1 MRKFLTLSLS
11 FILFFFL
18 YSNFSNFSDF
28 KKKIQKKVHRI
39 VIHGL
44 DNLNE
49 NMILRKISLK
59 EDQSFWDFNP
69 KELKKDLQKIKG
81 IKNFSFKMKSDGV
94 LNIFITEEE
103 PFMIWRFS
111 NKIKYL
117 NEKGEILNFDKKEF
131 KNLIILEG
139 ELEEKALTK
148 FNEILNLHNEL
159 KKNIQKVYFT
169 KNIGW
174 KVFFKDKS
182 CLYLP
187 DKKIDKVISVYKKIK
202 DSLFNKNFKYFDM
215 RILER
220 VYLNK
225 ENKCL
230 TS

>member
-59 EDQSFWDFNP
+59 EDQSFWEFNP

-117 NEKGEILNFDKKEF
+117 NEKGEILDFDKKEF

-174 KVFFKDKS
+174 KIFFKDKS

>member
-11 FILFFFL
+11 FILIFFL

-28 KKKIQKKVHRI
+28 KKKIQKKVHKI

-49 NMILRKISLK
+49 DMILRKISLK
-59 EDQSFWDFNP
+59 EDQSFWNFNP

-117 NEKGEILNFDKKEF
+117 NEKGEILDFDKKEF

>member
-1 MRKFLTLSLS
+1 M
-11 FILFFFL
+11 
-18 YSNFSNFSDF
+18 
-28 KKKIQKKVHRI
+28 
-39 VIHGL
+39 IHGL

-117 NEKGEILNFDKKEF
+117 NEKGEILNFNKKEF

-148 FNEILNLHNEL
+148 FNEILNRHNEL
-159 KKNIQKVYFT
+159 KINIQKVNFT

-187 DKKIDKVISVYKKIK
+187 DKKIDKIISVYKKIK

>member
-11 FILFFFL
+11 FILIFFL
-18 YSNFSNFSDF
+18 YSNFSNFSDL

-117 NEKGEILNFDKKEF
+117 NEKGEILDFDKKEF
-131 KNLIILEG
+131 KNLIIFEG
-139 ELEEKALTK
+139 ELEKKALTK
-148 FNEILNLHNEL
+148 FNEILNRHNEL
-159 KKNIQKVYFT
+159 KKNIQKVYFS

>member
-11 FILFFFL
+11 FILIFFL
-18 YSNFSNFSDF
+18 YSNFSNFSDL

-59 EDQSFWDFNP
+59 EDQSFWEFNP

-117 NEKGEILNFDKKEF
+117 NEKGEILDFDKKEF

-202 DSLFNKNFKYFDM
+202 DSLFNKDFKYFDM

>member
-1 MRKFLTLSLS
+1 M
-11 FILFFFL
+11 
-18 YSNFSNFSDF
+18 
-28 KKKIQKKVHRI
+28 
-39 VIHGL
+39 IHGL

-49 NMILRKISLK
+49 NMVLRKISLK
-59 EDQSFWDFNP
+59 EGQSFWKFNP

-81 IKNFSFKMKSDGV
+81 IKYFSFKMKSEGV

-117 NEKGEILNFDKKEF
+117 NEKGEILDFDKKEF

-187 DKKIDKVISVYKKIK
+187 DKKIDKIISVYKKIK

>member
-59 EDQSFWDFNP
+59 EDQSFWEFNP

-117 NEKGEILNFDKKEF
+117 NEKGEILDFDKKEF

>member
-11 FILFFFL
+11 FILIFFL
-18 YSNFSNFSDF
+18 YSNISNFSDF
-28 KKKIQKKVHRI
+28 KKKIQKKVHKI

-49 NMILRKISLK
+49 DMILRKISLK

-117 NEKGEILNFDKKEF
+117 NEKGEILDFDKKEF

-174 KVFFKDKS
+174 KIFFKDKS

>member
-1 MRKFLTLSLS
+1 M
-11 FILFFFL
+11 
-18 YSNFSNFSDF
+18 
-28 KKKIQKKVHRI
+28 
-39 VIHGL
+39 IHGL

-49 NMILRKISLK
+49 NIILRKISLK
-59 EDQSFWDFNP
+59 EGQSFWNFNP

-131 KNLIILEG
+131 KNLIR
-139 ELEEKALTK
+139 
-148 FNEILNLHNEL
+148 HNEL

-187 DKKIDKVISVYKKIK
+187 DKKIDKIISVYKKIK

>member
-1 MRKFLTLSLS
+1 
-11 FILFFFL
+11 
-18 YSNFSNFSDF
+18 
-28 KKKIQKKVHRI
+28 
-39 VIHGL
+39 
-44 DNLNE
+44 
-49 NMILRKISLK
+49 MILRKISLK

-69 KELKKDLQKIKG
+69 KELKKDQQKIKG

-117 NEKGEILNFDKKEF
+117 NEKGEILDFNKKEF

-187 DKKIDKVISVYKKIK
+187 DKKIDKIIKVYKKIK
-202 DSLFNKNFKYFDM
+202 DSLLNQNFKYF
-215 RILER
+215 
-220 VYLNK
+220 
-225 ENKCL
+225 
-230 TS
+230 

>member
-11 FILFFFL
+11 FILIFFL
-18 YSNFSNFSDF
+18 YSNFSNFSDL

-117 NEKGEILNFDKKEF
+117 NEKGEILDFNKKEF

>member
-28 KKKIQKKVHRI
+28 KKKIQKKVHKI

-117 NEKGEILNFDKKEF
+117 NEKGEILDFDKKEF

-202 DSLFNKNFKYFDM
+202 DSLFNKTFKYFDM

>member
-117 NEKGEILNFDKKEF
+117 NEKGEILDFDKKEF

>member
-1 MRKFLTLSLS
+1 M
-11 FILFFFL
+11 
-18 YSNFSNFSDF
+18 
-28 KKKIQKKVHRI
+28 
-39 VIHGL
+39 IHGL

-69 KELKKDLQKIKG
+69 EELKKDLQKIKG

-117 NEKGEILNFDKKEF
+117 NEKGEILDFDKKEF

-148 FNEILNLHNEL
+148 FNEILNRHNEL
-159 KKNIQKVYFT
+159 KKIFKKFTLQK
-169 KNIGW
+169 ILDGR
-174 KVFFKDKS
+174 FF
-182 CLYLP
+182 
-187 DKKIDKVISVYKKIK
+187 
-202 DSLFNKNFKYFDM
+202 
-215 RILER
+215 
-220 VYLNK
+220 
-225 ENKCL
+225 
-230 TS
+230 

>member
-1 MRKFLTLSLS
+1 M
-11 FILFFFL
+11 
-18 YSNFSNFSDF
+18 
-28 KKKIQKKVHRI
+28 
-39 VIHGL
+39 IHGL

-59 EDQSFWDFNP
+59 EGQSFWKFNP

-117 NEKGEILNFDKKEF
+117 NEKGEILDFDKKEF

>member
-49 NMILRKISLK
+49 NIILRKISLK

-69 KELKKDLQKIKG
+69 EELKKDLQKIKG

-117 NEKGEILNFDKKEF
+117 NEKGEILDFDKKEF

>member
-59 EDQSFWDFNP
+59 EDQSFWEFNP

-117 NEKGEILNFDKKEF
+117 NEKGEILDFDKKEF

-215 RILER
+215 RILGR

>member
-49 NMILRKISLK
+49 NVILRKISLK
-59 EDQSFWDFNP
+59 EDQSFWEFNP

-117 NEKGEILNFDKKEF
+117 NEKGEILDFDKKEF

-174 KVFFKDKS
+174 KIFFKDKS

>member
-11 FILFFFL
+11 FILIFFL

-59 EDQSFWDFNP
+59 EGQSFWKFNP

-117 NEKGEILNFDKKEF
+117 NEKGEILDFDKKEF

>member
-117 NEKGEILNFDKKEF
+117 NEKGEILDFDKKEF

-139 ELEEKALTK
+139 ELEKKALTK

-215 RILER
+215 RILGR

>member
-1 MRKFLTLSLS
+1 
-11 FILFFFL
+11 
-18 YSNFSNFSDF
+18 
-28 KKKIQKKVHRI
+28 
-39 VIHGL
+39 
-44 DNLNE
+44 
-49 NMILRKISLK
+49 
-59 EDQSFWDFNP
+59 
-69 KELKKDLQKIKG
+69 
-81 IKNFSFKMKSDGV
+81 MKSDGV

-117 NEKGEILNFDKKEF
+117 NEKGEILDFDKKEF

>member
-1 MRKFLTLSLS
+1 MNFVKFLLKILYAKILTLSLS
-11 FILFFFL
+11 FILIFSSTVIFL
-18 YSNFSNFSDF
+18 ILAIL
-28 KKKIQKKVHRI
+28 KKKLKKKVHRI

-117 NEKGEILNFDKKEF
+117 NEKGEILDFDKKEF

-148 FNEILNLHNEL
+148 FNEILNRHNEL
-159 KKNIQKVYFT
+159 KKIFKKVYFT

-174 KVFFKDKS
+174 KVFLRINLVSIF
-182 CLYLP
+182 LI
-187 DKKIDKVISVYKKIK
+187 KKLIR
-202 DSLFNKNFKYFDM
+202 L
-215 RILER
+215 
-220 VYLNK
+220 
-225 ENKCL
+225 
-230 TS
+230 

>member
-59 EDQSFWDFNP
+59 EDQSFWEFNP

-94 LNIFITEEE
+94 LNI
-103 PFMIWRFS
+103 
-111 NKIKYL
+111 L
-117 NEKGEILNFDKKEF
+117 
-131 KNLIILEG
+131 
-139 ELEEKALTK
+139 
-148 FNEILNLHNEL
+148 
-159 KKNIQKVYFT
+159 
-169 KNIGW
+169 
-174 KVFFKDKS
+174 
-182 CLYLP
+182 
-187 DKKIDKVISVYKKIK
+187 
-202 DSLFNKNFKYFDM
+202 
-215 RILER
+215 
-220 VYLNK
+220 
-225 ENKCL
+225 
-230 TS
+230 

>member
-11 FILFFFL
+11 FILIFFL

-117 NEKGEILNFDKKEF
+117 NEKGEILDFDKKEF

-139 ELEEKALTK
+139 ELEKKALTK

>member
-11 FILFFFL
+11 FILIFFL

-117 NEKGEILNFDKKEF
+117 NEKGEILDFDKKEF

>member
-117 NEKGEILNFDKKEF
+117 NEKGEILDFDKKEF

-215 RILER
+215 RILGR

>member
-11 FILFFFL
+11 FILIFFH
-18 YSNFSNFSDF
+18 YSNFSNFSDL

-117 NEKGEILNFDKKEF
+117 NEKGEILDFDKKEF

-187 DKKIDKVISVYKKIK
+187 DKKIDKIISVFKKIK

-215 RILER
+215 RILGR

>member
-117 NEKGEILNFDKKEF
+117 NEKGEILDFDKKEF

-187 DKKIDKVISVYKKIK
+187 DKKIDKIISVYKKVK